1 MFIDRHN
8 NDHIRVAP
16 CCQASTRLEPVDGF
30 DFNTSIHLTQL
41 REKFNSGERP
51 VECNRCWQAEDLGHK
66 SRRQGAIEFF
76 QLPTV
81 DRSIVLQ
88 SIDYNATWACNL
100 ACVMCSPESS
110 SLWAKHAN
118 LTKVDLKLIGR
129 HFRHKNNVLGDINL
143 TNIKKIHFNGG
154 EPLLNNDHTDMLVKL
169 EQQGVLEN
177 VFISYNTN
185 GTLMPTKKTIDLWSK
200 ARLVKIFFSIDAVG
214 AAFEYV
220 RWPANWEQ
228 TSKNI
233 SDMKQLLPSNVMFGV
248 NSTVGSYNLLEIA
261 DVWKW
266 FNQTIS
272 INREGDESDF
282 CWQFANN
289 FDIKFLPRQIKVEAM
304 RRFESISALSGIF
317 AYLTATLD
325 HEENYTWL
333 HQLIEL
339 DSVRGT
345 NWKNSLRIAKFIKE
359 TT

>member
-8 NDHIRVAP
+8 NDHVRIAP
-16 CCQASTRLEPVDGF
+16 CCQASTGLEPSDGF
-30 DFNTSIHLTQL
+30 NFNTSTHLTQL
-41 REKFNSGERP
+41 REKFNKGERP
-51 VECNRCWQAEDLGHK
+51 VECSRCWQAEDLGHK
-66 SRRQGAIEFF
+66 SRRQSAIEFF

-110 SLWAKHAN
+110 SLWAKNAS

-129 HFRHKNNVLGDINL
+129 HFRHKNNVLGNVNL
-143 TNIKKIHFNGG
+143 TDIKKIHFNGG
-154 EPLLNNDHTDMLVKL
+154 EPLLNDDHTDMLFKL
-169 EQQGVLEN
+169 DQQGVLEN

-185 GTLMPTKKTIDLWSK
+185 GTQMPNKKTIELWSK

-214 AAFEYV
+214 SAFEYV

-228 TSKNI
+228 TNKNI
-233 SDMKQLLPSNVMFGV
+233 SDMKQLLPDNVMFGV
-248 NSTVGSYNLLEIA
+248 NSTVGSYNLLEVD
-261 DVWKW
+261 DVWNW
-266 FNQTIS
+266 FNQVIS
-272 INREGDESDF
+272 SNREGDESDF

-289 FDIKFLPRQIKVEAM
+289 FDVKFLPRQIKVEVIT
-304 RRFESISALSGIF
+304 RFDSISALSGIV

-333 HQLIEL
+333 QQLTKL